1 MSESKFFPDQFKSD
15 RRKTHGN
22 DIDQVVSAMAC
33 FRQSEK
39 GCRRRNG
46 ALQTKRLDIGLP
58 RLWPSL
64 CIAISSEFGF
74 RCEHS
79 LSTALQATSVYSSC
93 RASGVDDSAKQF
105 CSSVRKRT
113 RVPTL
118 INIAQSSTRQK
129 ATLPPDPSNK
139 ASGEDA
145 R

>member
-1 MSESKFFPDQFKSD
+1 MSESKFFPDQIRSKEDSWKRHRSSCECNGLFSTIGERLPPKKWGTADEKIRYWASQALAVALYC
-15 RRKTHGN
+15 
-22 DIDQVVSAMAC
+22 DQQRVWLPLRTFV
-33 FRQSEK
+33 EY
-39 GCRRRNG
+39 
-46 ALQTKRLDIGLP
+46 GLTGD
-58 RLWPSL
+58 
-64 CIAISSEFGF
+64 FG
-74 RCEHS
+74 
-79 LSTALQATSVYSSC
+79 YSSC